1 MVETQVGAEAELKPA
16 EKAAW
21 TSPAVS
27 RLLAGD
33 AENNPGDSH
42 SDGSATFS

>member
-1 MVETQVGAEAELKPA
+1 MVDKQDGTEPERHQAP
-16 EKAAW
+16 KAQW
-21 TSPAVS
+21 TSPEVK

>member
-1 MVETQVGAEAELKPA
+1 MVDMKEGTQPEAQPTPKSQ
-16 EKAAW
+16 W
-21 TSPAVS
+21 TSPQVK

>member
-1 MVETQVGAEAELKPA
+1 MVEKQDGAKPERQPA
-16 EKAAW
+16 KKSPW
-21 TSPAVS
+21 TSPEVK